1 VAVVTT
7 ADHWEVAGLIFVGGL
22 AAYLAIGGGIGVAIL
37 LGRWVESHNR
47 TRRNP

>member
-1 VAVVTT
+1 MTAADHVLVGVYIVAGTLAVVAVL
-7 ADHWEVAGLIFVGGL
+7 GP
-22 AAYLAIGGGIGVAIL
+22 VAIL

>member
-1 VAVVTT
+1 MTT
-7 ADHWEVAGLIFVGGL
+7 ADHVLVGVYIAAGVLAGYVGIGVA
-22 AAYLAIGGGIGVAIL
+22 IGVAIL

>member
-1 VAVVTT
+1 MTT
-7 ADHWEVAGLIFVGGL
+7 ADHVLVGVYIAAGVLAGYVGV
-22 AAYLAIGGGIGVAIL
+22 GVAIL

>member
-7 ADHWEVAGLIFVGGL
+7 FDHVLVGVYIVAGVL
-22 AAYLAIGGGIGVAIL
+22 AGYVGIGVAIL